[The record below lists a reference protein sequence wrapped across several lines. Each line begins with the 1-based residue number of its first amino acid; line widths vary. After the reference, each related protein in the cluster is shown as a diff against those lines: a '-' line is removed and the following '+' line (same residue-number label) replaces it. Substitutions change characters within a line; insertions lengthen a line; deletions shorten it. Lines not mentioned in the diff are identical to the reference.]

1 MDTACRTTLGLLF
14 VCIVS
19 AWLSGC
25 DREPESLHPGELNL
39 HSTRG
44 GEWDPNALPL
54 TASSDPESTPPEYE
68 QIIASVEAQGT
79 SMFVEAP
86 PPAVLHE
93 LELVYFT
100 TAQIFE
106 LANMYKQ
113 VVDEQGID
121 HPIAPRLAYLYARLG
136 QQTHAEELSTEVR
149 DARPEDP
156 FAWFVYG
163 FVRGQREQPNRQS
176 LREIEQ
182 AFTKVLELDPEFSMP
197 GGISSRQIAQ
207 QRDAL
212 RQRLDMEEPS
222 EALETQQAPT
232 PSTQSQPSEGTVDE

>member
-1 MDTACRTTLGLLF
+1 MDTACRTTLGILF

-19 AWLSGC
+19 MWLSGC
-25 DREPESLHPGELNL
+25 DSEPESVHPGELNL

-44 GEWDPNALPL
+44 GEWDPSALPL
-54 TASSDPESTPPEYE
+54 TAGSDPEAPPPEYE
-68 QIIASVEAQGT
+68 QIMASVEAQGT

-100 TAQIFE
+100 TGKIFE
-106 LANMYKQ
+106 LADMYKE
-113 VVDEQGID
+113 VVDQQGID
-121 HPIAPRLAYLYARLG
+121 HPIAPRLIYLYARLG
-136 QQTHAEELSTEVR
+136 QQTHAEQLSTQVR
-149 DARPEDP
+149 EARPEDP

-163 FVRGQREQPNRQS
+163 FVRGQRQQPTQQS

-182 AFTKVLELDPEFSMP
+182 AFTKVLEIDPEFSMP
-197 GGISSRQIAQ
+197 GGISARQIAQ

-212 RQRLDMEEPS
+212 RQRLEMEEQS
-222 EALETQQAPT
+222 EAEESQQSPMPST
-232 PSTQSQPSEGTVDE
+232 PSQPPGETTDE